1 MTSTVVFPANFPPT
15 LHERTQAPDVLRA
28 KATFEEYLELAEIC
42 PYNLDYINGEI
53 VSMSKASLPHEALVA
68 RLIIILGNL
77 FDDDDERQ
85 IFSSNI
91 VIHIAAS
98 GNAYNADVSIVKGG
112 PDYFRLPSGLLS
124 TSDITNPELVVEV
137 LSKSTMGFDLGD
149 KLDDYQ
155 QIPSLKQVLFV
166 SQQKTQ
172 VISYVRSEQPDV
184 WLNTRFHA
192 LTDAVL
198 VLDKPVLL
206 STIYRKVRF
215 D

>member
-1 MTSTVVFPANFPPT
+1 MTSTVVFPANFPLT

-28 KATFEEYLELAEIC
+28 KVTFEEYLELAEIC

-53 VSMSKASLPHEALVA
+53 VSMSKASLPHESLVA
-68 RLIIILGNL
+68 RLATILNIL

-91 VIHIAAS
+91 VIQIVAS
-98 GNAYNADVSIVKGG
+98 GNAYNADVSIVRGE

-124 TSDITNPELVVEV
+124 TSDITNPELVIEV
-137 LSKSTMGFDLGD
+137 LSKSTMSYDLGD

-155 QIPSLKQVLFV
+155 QIPSLQQVLFV
-166 SQQKTQ
+166 NQQKTH
-172 VISYVRSEQPDV
+172 VISFVRSEQPDV

-192 LTDAVL
+192 LTDAVV

-206 STIYRKVRF
+206 STIYRKVKF

>member
-1 MTSTVVFPANFPPT
+1 MTSTVVFPANFPLT

-28 KATFEEYLELAEIC
+28 KVTFEEYLELAEIC

-53 VSMSKASLPHEALVA
+53 VSMSKSSLPHESLVA
-68 RLIIILGNL
+68 RFATILNIL

-91 VIHIAAS
+91 V
-98 GNAYNADVSIVKGG
+98 
-112 PDYFRLPSGLLS
+112 
-124 TSDITNPELVVEV
+124 EV
-137 LSKSTMGFDLGD
+137 LSKSTMAYDLGD

-155 QIPSLKQVLFV
+155 QIPSLQQVLFV
-166 SQQKTQ
+166 NQQKTQ
-172 VISYVRSEQPDV
+172 VISFVRSEQPDV

-192 LTDAVL
+192 LTDAVV

-206 STIYRKVRF
+206 STIYRKVKF